1 MVDIEAKSLNYLRS
15 NIASIDKIREE
26 DIEALINTTTY
37 IDNWNG
43 GIRLKTYISLVEY
56 IIAGC
61 NIDEIYSSIS
71 MLAHKYRTSN
81 NEVAK
86 FFYAVVGDFKNFFE
100 RIYNIY
106 MLDQILFILSSGCV
120 FNMLDLLMPRKTG
133 SSYEEYKFGLY
144 LIQEA
149 FDSDSFWENIDITL
163 YKIKDYYLKELK
175 RLLQNE
181 EYRERFIKLKD
192 ICRDICV
199 RPQNDSWYASNMF
212 IFLETLKFPNKQ
224 MVRTRF
230 PREKDIKNQLTLFD
244 N

>member
-1 MVDIEAKSLNYLRS
+1 MVDIEAKSLNFLRR
-15 NIASIDKIREE
+15 NITSIDKIKEE
-26 DIEALINTTTY
+26 DIETLIKATTY
-37 IDNWNG
+37 IGNWNV

-56 IIAGC
+56 IITEC

-71 MLAHKYRTSN
+71 MLSHKYRTSN
-81 NEVAK
+81 NKDAK
-86 FFYAVVGDFKNFFE
+86 FFYAVVDDFKNFFE

-106 MLDQILFILSSGCV
+106 MLDQILFILSSSGEI
-120 FNMLDLLMPRKTG
+120 NMFDLLMPRKTG
-133 SSYEEYKFGLY
+133 SCYEAYNFGLY

-149 FDSDSFWENIDITL
+149 FDSDSFWENIDVTL

-175 RLLQNE
+175 NLLQKE
-181 EYRERFIKLKD
+181 KYRERFIKLKD

-199 RPQNDSWYASNMF
+199 RPQNDSWFASNMF

-224 MVRTRF
+224 MIRVRV
-230 PREKDIKNQLTLFD
+230 PREKNIKNQLTLFD

>member
-15 NIASIDKIREE
+15 NISSMDKIKEE

-37 IDNWNG
+37 IENWNV

-56 IIAGC
+56 IIAEY

-81 NEVAK
+81 NEDAK
-86 FFYAVVGDFKNFFE
+86 FFYAIVGDFKNFFE
-100 RIYNIY
+100 RVYNIY
-106 MLDQILFILSSGCV
+106 MLDQIFLILSSRCEI
-120 FNMLDLLMPRKTG
+120 NMEYLLMPRKTG

-149 FDSDSFWENIDITL
+149 FDSDSFWESIDITL

-175 RLLQNE
+175 KLLQKE
-181 EYRERFIKLKD
+181 EYCERFIKLKD

-224 MVRTRF
+224 MVRARV
-230 PREKDIKNQLTLFD
+230 PREKNVKNQLTFFD